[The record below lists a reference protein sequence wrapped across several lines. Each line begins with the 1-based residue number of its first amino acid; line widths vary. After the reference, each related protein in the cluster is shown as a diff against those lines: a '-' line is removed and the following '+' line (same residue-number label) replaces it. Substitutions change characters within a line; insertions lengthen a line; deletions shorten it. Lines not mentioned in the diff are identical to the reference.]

1 MNNIAFNFPLIQVT
15 AKILEVGS
23 LCSSLF
29 SKLPTMRANIV
40 EKTQMNLECNNS
52 RSLPSFIL
60 LYRDFSYFYFCTE
73 KFTLSYCILKRHFY
87 SASIILYTCFC
98 LNDFYKVELY
108 ALKKLKHQ
116 D

>member
-60 LYRDFSYFYFCTE
+60 LYRDFSYFYFCTD
-73 KFTLSYCILKRHFY
+73 KFYTLV
-87 SASIILYTCFC
+87 LYTKEAFLQC
-98 LNDFYKVELY
+98 
-108 ALKKLKHQ
+108 KHNFVHVFLFE
-116 D
+116 